1 MAEAKTLI
9 RIMNTDL
16 DGNLQVYKA
25 LTKIRGISFMFSN
38 AVCNL
43 LNIEKTKKVG
53 TISEQDIEKI
63 ESLVKHPDKFP
74 SWLLNRRNDVD
85 TGINKH
91 LSGTDI
97 KFNVENDIKMMK
109 KIKSYK
115 GMRHAY
121 GLPVRGQRTRGNFRH
136 GKAVG
141 VQKKAIAA
149 AKPALTKE
157 EQKKKD
163 KK

>member
-9 RIMNTDL
+9 RILNTDL
-16 DGNLQVYKA
+16 DGNLQFYKA
-25 LTKIRGISFMFSN
+25 LTKIRGVSFMFSN
-38 AVCNL
+38 ALCNL
-43 LNIEKTKKVG
+43 LNIEKARKVG
-53 TISEQDIEKI
+53 TATEQEIEKI
-63 ESLVKHPDKFP
+63 ESLVKHPDSFP
-74 SWLLNRRNDVD
+74 SWLLNRRKDVD
-85 TGINKH
+85 TGLNKH
-91 LSGTDI
+91 LSGADI

-141 VQKKAIAA
+141 VQKKAIV
-149 AKPALTKE
+149 AKALTKE